1 MAIQKKY
8 ICGFCARAFTR
19 SEHKQRHERSHTN
32 EKPFHC
38 IYCTSAFVR
47 RDLLQRHC
55 RTVHNIKLT
64 KTIKDEGEFAIGTT
78 TSTVAAPATTP
89 GATSGVN
96 SAGPSD
102 ILAGAPGPVSATP
115 LAVSASDNNSAS
127 SAGEE
132 MEVSEPDKADES
144 DLIHLLSISKNL
156 FSLLDDEDVQCCHI
170 NESFLIGYNILLN
183 QPHSIFKLINNS
195 LINYL
200 NSSNYLNDH
209 LIDFKV
215 GLIYSLLSIGN
226 LNNPQVSQN
235 FLNKSWSVLI
245 NKLLP
250 NFNSLNYQIEILK
263 NLYVLAFIYVKF
275 NNTNLILD
283 YLDETSTIILK
294 NYSNSNLNSDFNNEL
309 FWNIYLLLSN
319 YKINDAPPKCYG
331 LFLNK
336 FVPNKSI
343 NLLNLM
349 NNYSKSINLIEDD
362 FLNDIVISTLS
373 NELNSLIYNKNLK
386 IYKSQNYLHNSI
398 ILINKSINK
407 KNNNLS
413 NFDIFNIF
421 KKNLIINSSIKFK
434 DLLNSYIYKL
444 SHKFHWNLLIIS
456 LKEFNMLFNF
466 NSFINSNLN
475 LDFKKYS
482 TNLLNYFK
490 INIPKIGSISNEAD
504 IISKNFDFL
513 NLFFQQINNNLGIVS
528 FPLIFQAKFLKFND
542 FLSNFKLSD
551 FNVTDL
557 THLNNLL
564 IEWVITLFKILV
576 YYVQFNKLKGL
587 KDFEKFNN
595 DSIKNNYIFQCLLFL
610 LNDES
615 LNFGQFDANL
625 IWKLFNKIELI
636 FNDWI
641 NFFNNKAYL
650 LTFNKNLFT
659 FMNSTL
665 TLLLNSNSFISLN
678 DLVVYEDSI
687 GLKDNDNSQQT
698 NVINYKR
705 SKSIGTIEHDLTSL
719 SSSSS
724 SLIAGDNN
732 SSNYILMNNDIKS
745 SSGEIIN
752 SQPHPN
758 NQPIQNQVIHTIPPP
773 PHHHQLNHF
782 PLSQNRLQ
790 NSGLMLPPIQ
800 SVNVPKD
807 QLKPILPYK

>member
-1 MAIQKKY
+1 MAVQKKY

-64 KTIKDEGEFAIGTT
+64 KSIKDEGETPTNII
-78 TSTVAAPATTP
+78 TSIYAENCANSTNPAVAPTP
-89 GATSGVN
+89 
-96 SAGPSD
+96 
-102 ILAGAPGPVSATP
+102 
-115 LAVSASDNNSAS
+115 AVSLPITSNSSDS
-127 SAGEE
+127 SANSNGEE
-132 MEVSEPDKADES
+132 MESIEPDKTDES

-156 FSLLDDEDVQCCHI
+156 YSLLDDEDLHACQT
-170 NESFLIGYNILLN
+170 NESFLIGYNILSN

-200 NSSNYLNDH
+200 NSSNYMSDH

-215 GLIYSLLSIGN
+215 GLIYSILSIGN
-226 LNNPQVSQN
+226 LNNPQVSQY
-235 FLNKSWSVLI
+235 FSNKSWNVLI
-245 NKLLP
+245 DKLLP

-263 NLYVLAFIYVKF
+263 NLFVLAFIYVKF
-275 NNTNLILD
+275 NNNNLILD
-283 YLDETSTIILK
+283 YLEETSLIILK

-319 YKINDAPPKCYG
+319 YKINDAPPKCYS

-343 NLLNLM
+343 TLMNLM
-349 NNYSKSINLIEDD
+349 NNYSKSINLIDDD
-362 FLNDIVISTLS
+362 FLNDIIISTLS
-373 NELNSLIYNKNLK
+373 NELNSLIYGKSLK

-407 KNNNLS
+407 KNTNMD

-421 KKNLIINSSIKFK
+421 KKNLIINSSVKFK

-444 SHKFHWNLLIIS
+444 SHKLHWNLLIIS

-466 NSFINSNLN
+466 NSFINLNLD
-475 LDFKKYS
+475 LDFKKFS
-482 TNLLNYFK
+482 ENLLGYLK
-490 INIPKIGSISNEAD
+490 INIPKVNSISDHAD
-504 IISKNFDFL
+504 ILSKNFDFL

-528 FPLIFQAKFLKFND
+528 FPIIFQAKFLKFND
-542 FLSNFKLSD
+542 FLPNFSLNNFSNA
-551 FNVTDL
+551 DL
-557 THLNNLL
+557 NHLNNLL
-564 IEWVITLFKILV
+564 IEWVVTLFKILV
-576 YYVQFNKLKGL
+576 YYVQFNKLKGMR
-587 KDFEKFNN
+587 DFEKFNN

-610 LNDES
+610 LNDENP
-615 LNFGQFDANL
+615 NFGQYNVSL
-625 IWKLFNKIELI
+625 IWKLFNRIELI
-636 FNDWI
+636 YNNWI
-641 NFFNNKAYL
+641 EFFNNKTYL
-650 LTFNKNLFT
+650 LCFNKNLFT

-665 TLLLNSNSFISLN
+665 TLLLNSNEFIPLN
-678 DLVVYEDSI
+678 ELVVYNGSV
-687 GLKDNDNSQQT
+687 GLKDNDNVQQNIVT
-698 NVINYKR
+698 NYKR
-705 SKSIGTIEHDLTSL
+705 SKSIGTIEHNLTSYA
-719 SSSSS
+719 SSS
-724 SLIAGDNN
+724 SLLAADNN
-732 SSNYILMNNDIKS
+732 SDNYILMNNEIKHNM
-745 SSGEIIN
+745 GEN
-752 SQPHPN
+752 MNHQLHPHSQPM
-758 NQPIQNQVIHTIPPP
+758 QSQMMHTIPPP

-800 SVNVPKD
+800 SVSGSKD
-807 QLKPILPYK
+807 QLKPILPFK